1 MTARIVNM
9 HEAKTQLSALVK
21 SVLAGE
27 EVIIA
32 RANKPLVKL
41 VPIEPAPREKR
52 LGQFA
57 GKIWMAPDF
66 DDPLPDSFWFPDK
79 YDPLTSKDDD

>member
-41 VPIEPAPREKR
+41 VPIEPPPREKR
-52 LGQFA
+52 LGWA
-57 GKIWMAPDF
+57 RGKIWMAPDF
-66 DDPLPDSFWFPDK
+66 NDPLPDSFWFPDEG
-79 YDPLTSKDDD
+79 DPLTREDDD

>member
-1 MTARIVNM
+1 MPARIVNM
-9 HEAKTQLSALVK
+9 HDAKTNLSALVK

-41 VPIEPAPREKR
+41 VPIEPPKREKR
-52 LGQFA
+52 LGWA
-57 GKIWMAPDF
+57 RGKIWMAPDF

-79 YDPLTSKDDD
+79 YDPLTSKGED